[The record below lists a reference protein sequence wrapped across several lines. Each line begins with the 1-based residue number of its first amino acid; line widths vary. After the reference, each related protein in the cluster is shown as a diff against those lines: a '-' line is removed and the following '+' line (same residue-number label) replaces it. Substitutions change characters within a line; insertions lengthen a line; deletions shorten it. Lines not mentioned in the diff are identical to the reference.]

1 MSDTEP
7 DSPIQIYCT
16 VKRDELESAEAGL
29 VCTRCQ
35 RTLKEVHPGEDSP
48 TSGCGFIRKSALPVV
63 ASSLFLS
70 SCVDP
75 QQEPEPEPSPPHE
88 ETKQE
93 ELILPG
99 IVCPPDPTSLNKSD
113 YPTAERVVG
122 RPKWII
128 SPYTGKHVD
137 VEGLPAGSLAI
148 DPTSKI
154 EEKKYFVIPP
164 ELE

>member
-1 MSDTEP
+1 MSDSKP
-7 DSPIQIYCT
+7 GSPIQIYST
-16 VKRDELESAEAGL
+16 VKRNELESTEAGL

-35 RTLKEVHPGEDSP
+35 RTLQEIHPGEHSP

-63 ASSLFLS
+63 ASSLILS

-75 QQEPEPEPSPPHE
+75 QQEPEPSPPHKE
-88 ETKQE
+88 IKEE

-99 IVCPPDPTSLNKSD
+99 IIYPPDPSTLKKSD

-122 RPKWII
+122 RPKWIV
-128 SPYTGKHVD
+128 SPNTGKHVD
-137 VEGLPAGSLAI
+137 VEGLPVGSLAI
-148 DPTSKI
+148 DPTSKV

-164 ELE
+164 NLE